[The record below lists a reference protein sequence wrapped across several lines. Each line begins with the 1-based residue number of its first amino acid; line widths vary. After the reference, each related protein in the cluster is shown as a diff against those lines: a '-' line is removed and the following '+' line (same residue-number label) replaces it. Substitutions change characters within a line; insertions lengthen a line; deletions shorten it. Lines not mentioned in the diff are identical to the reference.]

1 MEFFFQRNQLRK
13 NANLTNCMYVLQL
26 NYSALPFSSGQR
38 PGTLLVVKN
47 RCSLASKFMPFL
59 LRKVPWEKPPPY
71 EVNKKVQ
78 KRTFPAIFSKKVT
91 SKTHLNIGFYLYIVE
106 SFGKN
111 GYFLLNKLVEA
122 ADFCMFQYI
131 TLLHKL

>member
-1 MEFFFQRNQLRK
+1 MRW
-13 NANLTNCMYVLQL
+13 T
-26 NYSALPFSSGQR
+26 
-38 PGTLLVVKN
+38 TLLTPLNSGSAHRMMISIKKVRVILVKN
-47 RCSLASKFMPFL
+47 RRSLASKFMTFL
-59 LRKVPWEKPPPY
+59 FRKVPWEKPPPY

-122 ADFCMFQYI
+122 ADFCMFQWQP
-131 TLLHKL
+131 LHVGSHDHKA

>member
-1 MEFFFQRNQLRK
+1 MLDSTLGWFTNFFP
-13 NANLTNCMYVLQL
+13 ADLTPL
-26 NYSALPFSSGQR
+26 NSGSGHKTMISVKKVR
-38 PGTLLVVKN
+38 VIIVKN
-47 RCSLASKFMPFL
+47 RRSLASKFMTFL
-59 LRKVPWEKPPPY
+59 FRKVPWEKPPPY

-91 SKTHLNIGFYLYIVE
+91 SKTHLNIGFYLNIVE